1 MLFTHTAFF
10 QFCLMLSFF
19 TYSTI
24 SFYDWNVVRSTV
36 ALFNIFLFVY
46 LLLLVST
53 VRGAKMQMWT
63 KIGSNRLSALLR
75 NRRFPRKPDMTIN
88 VPGLN
93 SPVNIDDNYGLRL
106 TAYYRVRKKTLSLKC
121 FIYDRTYKSKCT
133 K

>member
-1 MLFTHTAFF
+1 
-10 QFCLMLSFF
+10 MLSFF

-24 SFYDWNVVRSTV
+24 SCYDWNVVRSTV
-36 ALFNIFLFVY
+36 ALFNIFMFVY

-53 VRGAKMQMWT
+53 ERGAKMQMWT

-75 NRRFPRKPDMTIN
+75 NRRFPRRPDMTIN

-106 TAYYRVRKKTLSLKC
+106 TAYYRVRKKL
-121 FIYDRTYKSKCT
+121 YR
-133 K
+133 